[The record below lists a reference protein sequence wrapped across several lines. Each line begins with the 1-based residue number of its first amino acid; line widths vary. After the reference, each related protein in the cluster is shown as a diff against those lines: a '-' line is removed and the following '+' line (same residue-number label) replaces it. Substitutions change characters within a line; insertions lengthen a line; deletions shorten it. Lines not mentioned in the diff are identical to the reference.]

1 MARNRELL
9 GKDLRMT
16 GDWTIRPAGTDDA
29 ADIALAQLL
38 AWQCAYKGILTS
50 EFLAALDLKRMT
62 EAWRKALA
70 KPSPGVRHL
79 VVCVAGRA
87 VGWSGYGPSRDEADP
102 GTGELQAIN
111 LHPAYWSR
119 GLGSALFRATEA
131 GLAELGYRC
140 AYLWVAD
147 GNERAARF
155 YDRHGWCADGVSK
168 EDGRFAPALLE
179 HRYSRVLN

>member
-1 MARNRELL
+1 
-9 GKDLRMT
+9 MT
-16 GDWTIRPAGTDDA
+16 GEWTIRRASTHDA
-29 ADIALAQLL
+29 ADVALSQLL
-38 AWQCAYKGILTS
+38 AWKRAYDGILPS
-50 EFLAALDLKRMT
+50 EFLAAMDPERMT
-62 EAWRKALA
+62 KAWRKALA
-70 KPSPGVRHL
+70 EPSPGVRHL

-87 VGWSGYGPSRDEADP
+87 VGWSGFGPARDEADP

-111 LHPAYWSR
+111 LHPAYWSK

-131 GLAELGYRC
+131 GLAELGYQY

-155 YDRHGWCADGVSK
+155 YDRHGWSADGVSK